1 MIRDLFGRLMFA
13 VILSLILLAGSQSQG
28 EPTPA
33 GPKWWPSPWG
43 AEDQRGALN
52 RITSAKVLEAT
63 RLIKKGKVYE
73 LGRVYEKGIPLAGGR
88 FFSLTIPGVPTSG
101 PIGSNSLVSND
112 ELFSGQIGQVGT
124 QMDGLGHVGVRVG
137 DDDIFYNG
145 FRLSDFGDANG
156 LKKLGVENMGPV
168 FTRGVLLDVA
178 RAVGVRRLQ
187 SGHTITPQEL
197 EEAAKVAGVK
207 IGSGDVVLIHTGH
220 GQLWMVDNE
229 EYNAGEPGIGM
240 AAARWLTDRDVAMIG
255 SDNWGI
261 EVVPFEGEDM
271 IAPIHQWTLTRHG
284 VYHLENLN
292 LSQLA
297 ADRVSEFAL
306 IYIPLP
312 LKGATGSPGSPIAVR

>member
-137 DDDIFYNG
+137 EDDIFYN
-145 FRLSDFGDANG
+145 
-156 LKKLGVENMGPV
+156 
-168 FTRGVLLDVA
+168 
-178 RAVGVRRLQ
+178 
-187 SGHTITPQEL
+187 
-197 EEAAKVAGVK
+197 
-207 IGSGDVVLIHTGH
+207 
-220 GQLWMVDNE
+220 
-229 EYNAGEPGIGM
+229 
-240 AAARWLTDRDVAMIG
+240 
-255 SDNWGI
+255 
-261 EVVPFEGEDM
+261 
-271 IAPIHQWTLTRHG
+271 
-284 VYHLENLN
+284 
-292 LSQLA
+292 
-297 ADRVSEFAL
+297 
-306 IYIPLP
+306 
-312 LKGATGSPGSPIAVR
+312 